1 MSIIRKQVH
10 FRLFI
15 IILSSAA
22 VSNHE
27 ILSNSAEFVP
37 VIACTQCALSVTILR
52 LFANYCNI
60 QDFFSPYD
68 DPTQMS
74 EGFLL

>member
-22 VSNHE
+22 LSNHE
-27 ILSNSAEFVP
+27 ILNNSAEFVS
-37 VIACTQCALSVTILR
+37 VIVNNVLCLSQYLDYLQITVIYR
-52 LFANYCNI
+52 I
-60 QDFFSPYD
+60 FFSI
-68 DPTQMS
+68 
-74 EGFLL
+74 